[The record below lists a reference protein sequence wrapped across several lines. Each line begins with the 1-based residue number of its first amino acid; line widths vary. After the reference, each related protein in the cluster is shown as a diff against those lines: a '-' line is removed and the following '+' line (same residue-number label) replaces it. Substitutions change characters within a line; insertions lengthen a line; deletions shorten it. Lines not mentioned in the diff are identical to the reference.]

1 MTDEDLITPK
11 YDPSGL
17 IPAIVQDDD
26 TNAVLMMAW
35 MNKDAYDLTRR
46 TGQVHFW
53 SRSRQEIWRKGATSG
68 NTLTLVSLWIDCDA
82 DTLLVRVK
90 PAGPAC
96 HTGNTSCFYRRVK

>member
-1 MTDEDLITPK
+1 MAEEEQLNPK
-11 YDPSGL
+11 YDASGL
-17 IPAIVQDDD
+17 IPAIVQDDG
-26 TNAVLMMAW
+26 TNAVLMVAW

-46 TGQVHFW
+46 TGQVHLW

-90 PAGPAC
+90 PAGPSC